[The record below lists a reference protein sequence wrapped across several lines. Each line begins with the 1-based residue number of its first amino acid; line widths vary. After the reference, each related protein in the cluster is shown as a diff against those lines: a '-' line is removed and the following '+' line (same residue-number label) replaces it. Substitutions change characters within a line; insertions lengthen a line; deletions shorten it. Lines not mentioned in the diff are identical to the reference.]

1 VHSSTSVNTHTHVRV
16 LARTRT
22 AAQARP
28 QDAELH
34 PSFLDAMQEG
44 AQGSRPQK
52 GKTGR
57 KRSQKEAEP
66 GEDAPDEDDEPPANE
81 DKTPAKEAPSKRPRG
96 DGPGR
101 GGSAE
106 GVRGVAGRKVA
117 KEAKQEDAGH
127 HGKLATEKRKSD
139 SKQPKR
145 KAKSGFELFFLETKD
160 DILANCKS
168 ESFAAIRKR
177 VSFAWEEL
185 SAAQREEWHAKAT
198 GVPSKV
204 KESPKTKGG
213 ETGRRGHAQTGT
225 ADEDAAGSSSGK
237 KGGGGGQGKGVG
249 GQGGKGG
256 ATRGAADG
264 KKAQIEVKKSVV
276 RKTDSHDE
284 DPTWLGFVY
293 DPASEMQ
300 FTEDS
305 FAESTTLQTQTAK
318 AREKIAADGSMQ
330 GLEAYSIVRRCR
342 NLQLPSLLHRALI
355 FDWEF
360 VVGKRRVYTL
370 PRDFTVRA
378 VATMYSS
385 SADVAN
391 KKEVEISKLR
401 AAFAASIC
409 SYFDALARQRL
420 LYNAAELKQH
430 DRLRKQAGDTFSA
443 ADVYGAE
450 HLIRLLSCLPELLAA
465 VKPDADKEKQAAAV
479 FHDFL
484 KFFSA
489 NFDTFVAD
497 ATSISRMF

>member
-1 VHSSTSVNTHTHVRV
+1 MHISTSVNIHTHVRA
-16 LARTRT
+16 LACTRT

-44 AQGSRPQK
+44 AEGSRPQK
-52 GKTGR
+52 GKPGR
-57 KRSQKEAEP
+57 KRAQKEAEP
-66 GEDAPDEDDEPPANE
+66 EEDAPVEDDEPPAKAKE
-81 DKTPAKEAPSKRPRG
+81 DEPPAKVAPSKRPRK
-96 DGPGR
+96 DC
-101 GGSAE
+101 
-106 GVRGVAGRKVA
+106 
-117 KEAKQEDAGH
+117 KEETQ
-127 HGKLATEKRKSD
+127 KRKSD

-145 KAKSGFELFFLETKD
+145 TAKSGFELFFLETKD

-185 SAAQREEWHAKAT
+185 SAAQREDWHAKAT

-204 KESPKTKGG
+204 KVSPKTKGA
-213 ETGRRGHAQTGT
+213 EMRGRGQAQTGT
-225 ADEDAAGSSSGK
+225 ADEDAAGCSSGK
-237 KGGGGGQGKGVG
+237 KEGAGGQVGKGVG
-249 GQGGKGG
+249 GQVGKGG
-256 ATRGAADG
+256 ASRWAADG

-293 DPASEMQ
+293 DPASEIQ
-300 FTEDS
+300 FSEDS

-318 AREKIAADGSMQ
+318 AREKIAADASMQ
-330 GLEAYSIVRRCR
+330 SLEAYSTVRRCR

-360 VVGKRRVYTL
+360 VVGKRRVYAL

-401 AAFAASIC
+401 AAFAVSIC
-409 SYFDALARQRL
+409 SYFDALARQKL

-430 DRLRKQAGDTFSA
+430 DRLRKQAGDSFSA

-465 VKPDADKEKQAAAV
+465 VKLDADKEKQAAAV
-479 FHDFL
+479 FYDFL

>member
-1 VHSSTSVNTHTHVRV
+1 VCTASTSVNTQAHAPR
-16 LARTRT
+16 AR
-22 AAQARP
+22 APQARP

-34 PSFLDAMQEG
+34 PSFLGAMQEG
-44 AQGSRPQK
+44 AQGSRPQT
-52 GKTGR
+52 GKPGR
-57 KRSQKEAEP
+57 KRARKEAGPE
-66 GEDAPDEDDEPPANE
+66 EDAPVEDDEPPAKE
-81 DKTPAKEAPSKRPRG
+81 EETHAKEAPSKRPPG
-96 DGPGR
+96 DGPGK

-106 GVRGVAGRKVA
+106 GVRGVAGRKGA

-127 HGKLATEKRKSD
+127 RGKEATDERKSD
-139 SKQPKR
+139 SKQTKR

-160 DILANCKS
+160 DILASCKS

-185 SAAQREEWHAKAT
+185 SASQRDAWHAKAT

-204 KESPKTKGG
+204 KESPKKKGG
-213 ETGRRGHAQTGT
+213 EAGGRGQAQTGA
-225 ADEDAAGSSSGK
+225 ADEDLTGSCSGK
-237 KGGGGGQGKGVG
+237 KGGGGGKGAG
-249 GQGGKGG
+249 GHLGKGG
-256 ATRGAADG
+256 ASRGAADG

-284 DPTWLGFVY
+284 DPSWLGFVY
-293 DPASEMQ
+293 DPASEME
-300 FTEDS
+300 FSEDS

-318 AREKIAADGSMQ
+318 AREKIAADASMQ
-330 GLEAYSIVRRCR
+330 SLDAYSTVRRCR

-385 SADVAN
+385 SADVV
-391 KKEVEISKLR
+391 KEKEVEISKLR

-409 SYFDALARQRL
+409 SYFDALTRQRL

-430 DRLRKQAGDTFSA
+430 DRLRKQAGGTFSA

-450 HLIRLLSCLPELLAA
+450 HLIRLLSCMPELLAA